1 MNASEAFSESLS
13 RLRDYVEKAEFLG
26 FDPYDALNSPLLK
39 KLSFGRR
46 RARIIMTQALKRF
59 PVNIRPSLGI
69 RRGLNPKGLGLFLWG
84 YAKLCALEEKPEF
97 LERQAELVR
106 LLEESRSPGYSGAC
120 WGYNFD
126 WQSRAFFLPKMTP
139 TVVNT
144 SFIGHALLDAHRL
157 CGNERALDMALSAAE
172 FIRHDLNRRTDETS
186 LCFSYSPLDNAYIHN
201 ANLLGAS
208 LLIRVYQHTGNDA
221 LKETAMASLSY
232 TMGCQRADGSWPY
245 AETGYQ
251 NWVDSFHTGFNLQ
264 SILYFLQ
271 LGFAEAHRPAFERA
285 VKFYEE
291 RFFLD
296 DGTPKYYADRLFP
309 VDIHAA
315 AQAVVVFSRL
325 GAGREPLA
333 RKIARWMVDNF
344 QDRAGYFYFQ
354 RHRCW
359 TNRIAYMRWAQAWAF
374 HALTEYLYC
383 CRGNQS

>member
-1 MNASEAFSESLS
+1 MMSTAIFESLE
-13 RLRDYVEKAEFLG
+13 RLRDYVERAEFMG
-26 FDPYDALNSPLLK
+26 FDPYDALNSPILR
-39 KLSFGRR
+39 KLSCGRKQG
-46 RARIIMTQALKRF
+46 RILFTQAVKRF
-59 PVNIRPSLGI
+59 PVNFRPLLGI
-69 RRGLNPKGLGLFLWG
+69 QRGLNPKGVGLFLWG
-84 YAKLCALEEKPEF
+84 YAKLYALEKKPEF
-97 LERQAELVR
+97 LERQNELIR
-106 LLEESRSPGYSGAC
+106 LLDDSRSPGYSGAC

-157 CGNERALDMALSAAE
+157 CGNARALDLALSVGE
-172 FIRHDLNRRTDETS
+172 FILHDLNRQQDGS
-186 LCFSYSPLDNAYIHN
+186 SFCFSYSPLDRAFVHN

-208 LLIRVYQHTGNDA
+208 FLIRVHHHTGNEA
-221 LKETAMASLSY
+221 LKEAALASLAY
-232 TMGCQRADGSWPY
+232 TMGRQRADGSWPY
-245 AETGYQ
+245 AETDYQ

-271 LGFAEAHRPAFERA
+271 SGFAEPYREAFERG

-315 AQAVVVFSRL
+315 AQAVVFFSRL
-325 GAGREPLA
+325 GGGRERLA
-333 RKIARWMVDNF
+333 RKIAGWMIESF
-344 QDRAGYFYFQ
+344 QDPRGYFYFQ
-354 RHRCW
+354 RHRFW

-383 CRGNQS
+383 RRGSSP